1 MKSFYHYQAVRAD
14 AEPVLKEFS
23 RATYEASGGT
33 YAYTAGFYES
43 AICELLAE
51 VPKAKREA
59 FIRRLKESISK
70 WWPNL
75 PISPHCM
82 RS

>member
-23 RATYEASGGT
+23 RATYEASGALT
-33 YAYTAGFYES
+33 YAYTAGYYES

-51 VPKAKREA
+51 LPKAKREA
-59 FIRRLKESISK
+59 FIRRLKESIAK
-70 WWPNL
+70 
-75 PISPHCM
+75 
-82 RS
+82 